1 VSLHEFIKDRQ
12 MDLDGGRV
20 VVRPSGTQPMIRVM
34 VESQDRA
41 KRDTVAEQIVA
52 RVVSELGGHVEGRV
66 DLTNALGD

>member
-1 VSLHEFIKDRQ
+1 VSLHEFIKDKQ
-12 MDLDGGRV
+12 TDLDGGRV

-34 VESQDRA
+34 VESKDRE
-41 KRDTVAEQIVA
+41 KRDMVAEQIVS